1 MITTQDVPATLK
13 TDRDVT
19 PYIARSLEIHNVNPV
34 VSYYCK
40 VYVLDHILYNKLH
53 VGNPEVE
60 KFTIALLDETE
71 ATKNSTDDDDLHK
84 ALADRQ
90 ISANLVLAFG
100 LRLFQSSLEDLSNY
114 DGSNQVQIG
123 SKLRAAINFLSVLKI
138 FDDDSGEVDFGK
150 ITGGKCTTKD
160 EFTKFYK
167 EKVKTLKYQLSRLVK
182 NEIPIKGEEE
192 ELAKLEEEA
201 SRLDQ
206 GEPNLETDT
215 EKETDVEDSKS
226 NLFQRAADDSKARAE
241 LSTPDSAAAFDDL
254 GLPGAPKY
262 DPEDE
267 NEDVKLPGAP
277 KFLPDD
283 DAPIISRQLSIQV
296 FQPEDLHKETTAPKP
311 TIAPKPVRRVSLST
325 KPHVSLTKE
334 TLTSIIDT
342 TEHISQAQK
351 HAKFA
356 ISALNYEDLDTAE
369 KELLKGLELLRLVR
383 EADSK

>member
-1 MITTQDVPATLK
+1 MITIQDVPATLK
-13 TDRDVT
+13 TDRDVA

-40 VYVLDHILYNKLH
+40 IYVLDHILYNKLH
-53 VGNPEVE
+53 VGNADVE

-71 ATKNSTDDDDLHK
+71 ATKNSTEDGDLHK

-114 DGSNQVQIG
+114 DGTNQVQLG

-192 ELAKLEEEA
+192 ELAKLEDEA
-201 SRLDQ
+201 SRLHES
-206 GEPNLETDT
+206 EPNLEADT
-215 EKETDVEDSKS
+215 ENEPEVDDLGASVVHGTDHDPKVPD
-226 NLFQRAADDSKARAE
+226 LR
-241 LSTPDSAAAFDDL
+241 TPDSAATFDDL

-267 NEDVKLPGAP
+267 NEDVRLPGAP

-296 FQPEDLHKETTAPKP
+296 FPPEDLHKETTAHKP
-311 TIAPKPVRRVSLST
+311 IAPKPVRRVSLST
-325 KPHVSLTKE
+325 KPHVPLTKE

-342 TEHISQAQK
+342 TEHITQAQK

-383 EADSK
+383 EADGK